1 MAITNQGTHKIK
13 PSTAISVAILGS
25 FVNQPAIWS
34 CAFLHLD
41 LVSNLFYKILC
52 NIQLNS
58 TTVPCARCAKCA
70 NLGFDRNLG
79 HSDARSHG
87 RAADFLQVQH

>member
-1 MAITNQGTHKIK
+1 MAITNQGNHKIK

-41 LVSNLFYKILC
+41 LVIELIHFFSKIVHILISTPPFVNRSYYPLPDVYSRLAYL
-52 NIQLNS
+52 NI
-58 TTVPCARCAKCA
+58 VEVIY
-70 NLGFDRNLG
+70 D
-79 HSDARSHG
+79 
-87 RAADFLQVQH
+87 